1 MRFLHQQKRR
11 RMIEFQEFLF
21 QEMVTII
28 TAGSFPFSLPPPPPP
43 SMSAN
48 QSVSGC
54 WSGLQIPKSPSVN
67 NPHHLSTKNKAVSEA
82 KENPLV
88 FCPFLMIIF
97 ELSSPP
103 PPQCPHHPLLLLI
116 LILITTT
123 FGAADQ
129 WTESWPNTFAST
141 FSPRCQRQVVFFLP
155 FTVTFI

>member
-1 MRFLHQQKRR
+1 
-11 RMIEFQEFLF
+11 
-21 QEMVTII
+21 MVTII
-28 TAGSFPFSLPPPPPP
+28 TAESFPLSPPPP

-141 FSPRCQRQVVFFLP
+141 FSPRCQRQVVFSFLSLSLL
-155 FTVTFI
+155 FEFAGRLF